1 MSSPESNAIIGRL
14 RGNPRTAPSPSEN
27 GGATKRQKGIAS
39 VETAIALVRIIEQAG
54 QPLALKEI
62 AALADQ
68 STAATHHYLVSLI
81 RTGLISQHPA
91 SGHYELGTYSLQLGL
106 AALGRM
112 DLIEIAATALTS
124 LRNQTGESCFLSV
137 WGSHGAT
144 IVKYIEGIHTVT
156 VEVRLGLVLP
166 LISSATGS
174 VFLSWLSN
182 SALSPVLEQEHG
194 ANTPA
199 QLATIE
205 KIRKKVRKDGM
216 GITQG
221 GVLPRISALACPIFD
236 HDGRLAGALT
246 ILGWNDEL
254 DVSKKGHIAQTLIR
268 TAAEVSSNLGYMAP
282 TAAP

>member
-1 MSSPESNAIIGRL
+1 MSSPESNAIVGRL
-14 RGNPRTAPSPSEN
+14 HGNRRALPSAPEN
-27 GGATKRQKGIAS
+27 GSATKRQKGIAS
-39 VETAIALVRIIEQAG
+39 VETAIALVRIIEQAP

-62 AALADQ
+62 AALAEQ

-81 RTGLISQHPA
+81 RTGLINQHPV
-91 SGHYELGTYSLQLGL
+91 SGHYELGAYSLQLGL
-106 AALGRM
+106 SALRRM
-112 DLIEIAATALTS
+112 DLIEIAAAALTS

-144 IVKYIEGIHTVT
+144 IVKYLEGVHTVT

-174 VFLSWLSN
+174 VFLSWLSD
-182 SALSPVLEQEHG
+182 SALSPVLQQEHG
-194 ANTPA
+194 AHTPA
-199 QLATIE
+199 QWAAIE

-254 DVSKKGHIAQTLIR
+254 DVSKNGHIAQTLVR
-268 TAAEVSSNLGYMAP
+268 TAAQVSSSLGYASP
-282 TAAP
+282 ADAS